1 MRFCYQKIEMRR
13 WLCKKIFLFLTAAGN
28 YFFNFWRS
36 RNPPN
41 VEDVIRRL
49 QQAAEPP
56 SSAHFVSCA
65 VAFTLRLK
73 PRKMRGTY
81 TEIARLQPDCNFSV
95 KSRKMSRTHTG
106 ISGGFTAL
114 KFFSCQGRRSRSGQE
129 KGEWHGYR
137 FFGSSRRC
145 TYGGHMADRGGSAGD
160 H

>member
-95 KSRKMSRTHTG
+95 KSRKMRNRRLHRLPSLASQATLSHFTLRPRLRKMRR
-106 ISGGFTAL
+106 SGGDPESVIRVDIL
-114 KFFSCQGRRSRSGQE
+114 LQN
-129 KGEWHGYR
+129 
-137 FFGSSRRC
+137 
-145 TYGGHMADRGGSAGD
+145 MVLL
-160 H
+160 

>member
-95 KSRKMSRTHTG
+95 KLRKM
-106 ISGGFTAL
+106 
-114 KFFSCQGRRSRSGQE
+114 RRSGFHLASVITLQYNRYLIQLRILT
-129 KGEWHGYR
+129 KLMRHPFR
-137 FFGSSRRC
+137 FLQIVILLF
-145 TYGGHMADRGGSAGD
+145 TDRYTSQMRAIP
-160 H
+160 